1 MKLSRKHQLHILLMI
16 LLGVILLVVILI
28 ATNQALEQIN
38 SQNPVTLGVT
48 FTPHYA
54 QALGLDPQKTY
65 SFLLADL
72 GVKRVRLSAYWNE
85 IEREKDQFNFT
96 SLNYYVKGAAQ
107 HQAQVVL
114 AIGLKLPR
122 WPECRVPQWL
132 DIKNTQYRE
141 ERQLIMIKKVV
152 EYFEKDA
159 TISSFQVEN
168 EPLLTSFGICPQ
180 ISREFLKK
188 EVELVRSL
196 TKKPVILTDSGEL
209 GWWITPMRLSDTFG
223 TTLYRRV
230 LDQWI
235 GYLDYPLP
243 PSFYR
248 IKSDLV
254 RIFFAPQNKKTI
266 ITELQAEPWSKD
278 FIKDT
283 PLQEQVKNFSVEN
296 LTKNVEY
303 AQKTGFEEIYLW
315 GAEWWYFMKEEGY
328 PGYWEVG
335 KKLWQ

>member
-1 MKLSRKHQLHILLMI
+1 MTLSKRHQHHIWLI
-16 LLGVILLVVILI
+16 IITGVILLVVIIL
-28 ATNQALEQIN
+28 ATNQALEQI
-38 SQNPVTLGVT
+38 SLKSPVFWGVT

-65 SFLLADL
+65 SFLLQDL

-85 IEREKDQFNFT
+85 IEREKDQFDFT

-132 DIKNTQYRE
+132 DTKNTQLLQ
-141 ERQLIMIKKVV
+141 ERQLIMLKKVV
-152 EYFEKDA
+152 GNFEKDP
-159 TISSFQVEN
+159 TIQVWQIEN
-168 EPLLTSFGICPQ
+168 EPLLSSFGICPKV
-180 ISREFLKK
+180 SREFLKK
-188 EVELVRSL
+188 EVELVKSL

-209 GWWITPMRLSDTFG
+209 GWWITPMRLSNIFG

-254 RIFFAPQNKKTI
+254 RRLFAPHNQKTI
-266 ITELQAEPWSKD
+266 LTELQAEPWSKD

-283 PLQEQVKNFSVEN
+283 PLKEQVKNFSVEN

-303 AQKTGFEEIYLW
+303 AQKTGFDEIYLW
-315 GAEWWYFMKEEGY
+315 GVEWWYFMKEEGY
-328 PGYWEVG
+328 PEYWEVSR
-335 KKLWQ
+335 KLWK